1 MRDEPNMHIQSAGH
15 ASAEAKGE
23 GKEARNHHE
32 RPDPA
37 NSVGVD
43 EGRWEGERMIEEFG
57 KESSYDISNMDTEAI
72 VDMLFRLQLE
82 ISELRTR
89 VQAQERNAN
98 RATYWSIGCVSIV
111 LMMMLLV
118 AVELSTVIWE
128 FM

>member
-1 MRDEPNMHIQSAGH
+1 
-15 ASAEAKGE
+15 
-23 GKEARNHHE
+23 
-32 RPDPA
+32 
-37 NSVGVD
+37 
-43 EGRWEGERMIEEFG
+43 MIEEFG
-57 KESSYDISNMDTEAI
+57 KESSYEISNMDTEAI

-118 AVELSTVIWE
+118 AVELSTVI
-128 FM
+128 